1 MNSYKFRLIL
11 PLSVIILV
19 VLVSLGALLGPFFKG
34 FYLEG
39 MNDRIG
45 KESQIIAYHLEDLD
59 MNEREVL
66 QNTVLELADRLDIR
80 ITIINT
86 EGEALAESTGNLQNQ
101 ENRLTRPEIREV
113 IDTGIGQQIRDSTT
127 VNEELLY
134 YAIPLE
140 EGGEVTGYLRLGLAM
155 DELNSVYQSIW
166 TLLIVSFFIAFV
178 IIVFLATKVTNQMVK
193 PVEDARRVANELAK
207 GNFHARTFEASNYE
221 TGELNRSINVLAENL
236 QQITKTYE
244 NQQER
249 LETLIENMGSGLIL
263 INTKGDITLVNRSCK
278 DIFDENTEQWK
289 NQLYY
294 KVIKHKHVNKFIQEI
309 FLSEKRTRRQIKLPV
324 GIYIRHI
331 DVHGAPI
338 IGQDEKL
345 KGIVLVF
352 HDITELKK
360 LEQARKDFV
369 ANVSHELKTPVTSLK
384 GFTETLLDG
393 AMNDEKLRKRFLT
406 IIANESERL
415 EGLIS
420 DLLELSKIEGDHF
433 QLNWQKVNIESLV
446 SDVLLILDDKAKGKK
461 MIIDKRIQGDTWVE
475 ADPHRMKQILI
486 NLIVNAIAYT
496 PEDGSITIRVKEQ
509 AETLLIEV
517 QDTGIGINKKE
528 IPRIF
533 ERFYRVDRARSRNSG
548 GTGLGLAI
556 VKHLAEA
563 HAAKLSVDSDLGKGT
578 TFRLVILKEKAEMKM
593 NDKEEA

>member
-1 MNSYKFRLIL
+1 MSSYKYRLIL
-11 PLSVIILV
+11 PLSLIILI
-19 VLVSLGALLGPFFKG
+19 VLASLGAILGPLFKD

-39 MNDRIG
+39 MNDRIA
-45 KESQIIAYHLEDLD
+45 KESLAIAYHIEDIEL
-59 MNEREVL
+59 NETEVL
-66 QNTVLELADRLDIR
+66 QNTVIELAERLDIR
-80 ITIINT
+80 ITIMDAQ
-86 EGEALAESTGNLQNQ
+86 GEALAESTGNLEDQD
-101 ENRLTRPEIREV
+101 NRLSRPEIQEV
-113 IDTGIGQQIRDSTT
+113 IKNGTAGRSVRVSKT

-140 EGGEVTGYLRLGLAM
+140 DNGEVRGYLRLSLAM

-166 TLLIVSFFIAFV
+166 TFLIVSFFLAFV
-178 IIVFLATKVTNQMVK
+178 IIVLLTTKITNQMVK
-193 PVEDARRVANELAK
+193 PVEEARRVSNELAK
-207 GNFHARTFEASNYE
+207 GNFQARTFDVSDYR

-236 QQITKTYE
+236 QQITNTYE
-244 NQQER
+244 IQQER

-278 DIFDENTEQWK
+278 DIFDENTDQWK
-289 NQLYY
+289 NNLYY
-294 KVIKHKHVNKFIQEI
+294 KVIKHKYVNKFIQEI
-309 FLSEKRTRRQIKLPV
+309 FLSEKRTRRQIKIPV
-324 GIYIRHI
+324 GIYFRHV

-338 IGQDEKL
+338 IGHDEKL

-352 HDITELKK
+352 HDVTELKK

-393 AMNDEKLRKRFLT
+393 AMNDEKLRKKFLT

-433 QLNWQKVNIESLV
+433 QLNWQKVNIESLIA
-446 SDVLLILDDKAKGKK
+446 DVLLILNDKAKVKK
-461 MIIDKRIQGDTWVE
+461 MRIETKIQGDTWVE
-475 ADPHRMKQILI
+475 ADPHRLKQVLI

-496 PEDGSITIRVKEQ
+496 PEEGIITIRVKEQ
-509 AETLLIEV
+509 AETVLMEV
-517 QDTGIGINKKE
+517 EDTGIGINKKE

-533 ERFYRVDRARSRNSG
+533 ERFYRVERARSRNSG

-563 HAAKLSVDSDLGKGT
+563 HGAKLSVDSDLGRGT
-578 TFRLVILKEKAEMKM
+578 VFRLVILKEK
-593 NDKEEA
+593 KESKSM

>member
-1 MNSYKFRLIL
+1 MSSYKYRLIL
-11 PLSVIILV
+11 PLSLIILI
-19 VLVSLGALLGPFFKG
+19 VLASLGAILGPLFKD

-39 MNDRIG
+39 MNDRIA
-45 KESQIIAYHLEDLD
+45 KESLVIAYHIEDIEL
-59 MNEREVL
+59 NETEVL
-66 QNTVLELADRLDIR
+66 QNTVIELAERLDIR
-80 ITIINT
+80 ITIIDA
-86 EGEALAESTGNLQNQ
+86 EGEALAESTGNLEDQD
-101 ENRLTRPEIREV
+101 NRLSRPEIQEV
-113 IDTGIGQQIRDSTT
+113 IKNGAAGRSVRVSNT

-140 EGGEVTGYLRLGLAM
+140 DNGEVKGYLRLSLAM

-166 TLLIVSFFIAFV
+166 TLLIVSFFLAFV
-178 IIVFLATKVTNQMVK
+178 IIVLLTTKITNQMVK
-193 PVEDARRVANELAK
+193 PVEEARRVSNELAK
-207 GNFHARTFEASNYE
+207 GNFQARTFDVSDYR

-236 QQITKTYE
+236 QQITNTYE
-244 NQQER
+244 IQQER

-278 DIFDENTEQWK
+278 DIFDENTDQWK
-289 NQLYY
+289 NNLYY
-294 KVIKHKHVNKFIQEI
+294 KVIKHKYVNKFIQEI
-309 FLSEKRTRRQIKLPV
+309 FLSEKRTRRQIKIPV
-324 GIYIRHI
+324 GIYFRHV

-338 IGQDEKL
+338 IGHDEKL

-352 HDITELKK
+352 HDVTELKK

-393 AMNDEKLRKRFLT
+393 AMNDEKLRKKFLT

-446 SDVLLILDDKAKGKK
+446 ADVLLILNDKAIVKK
-461 MIIDKRIQGDTWVE
+461 MRIETKILGDTWVE
-475 ADPHRMKQILI
+475 ADPHRLKQVLI

-496 PEDGSITIRVKEQ
+496 PEEGVITIRVKEQ
-509 AETLLIEV
+509 AETVLMEV
-517 QDTGIGINKKE
+517 EDTGIGINKKE

-533 ERFYRVDRARSRNSG
+533 ERFYRVERARSRNSG

-563 HAAKLSVDSDLGKGT
+563 HGAKLSVDSDIGRGT
-578 TFRLVILKEKAEMKM
+578 VFRLVILKEK
-593 NDKEEA
+593 KESKSM